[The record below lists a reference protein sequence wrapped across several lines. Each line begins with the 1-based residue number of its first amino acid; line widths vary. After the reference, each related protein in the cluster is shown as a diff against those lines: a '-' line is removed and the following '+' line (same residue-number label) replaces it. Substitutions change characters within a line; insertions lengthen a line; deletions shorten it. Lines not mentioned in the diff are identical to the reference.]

1 VPGQPSVHTPPSG
14 ARGNGKLYPQ
24 IGNQPLGI
32 FDRQLNAKRTLFSSQ
47 NEDNDP
53 FVELMMSCL
62 LVLKSMNFLSS
73 RSLCQRFLRSARL
86 NSYSVGLVNAWLS
99 MPGDAFHRCACGV
112 PRAISIGIGRQPG
125 AAYRT
130 RAKVAELAAS
140 D

>member
-62 LVLKSMNFLSS
+62 LVLKSMNLHSFLAVSVPALFKV
-73 RSLCQRFLRSARL
+73 RSPKQL
-86 NSYSVGLVNAWLS
+86 
-99 MPGDAFHRCACGV
+99 
-112 PRAISIGIGRQPG
+112 
-125 AAYRT
+125 
-130 RAKVAELAAS
+130 
-140 D
+140 